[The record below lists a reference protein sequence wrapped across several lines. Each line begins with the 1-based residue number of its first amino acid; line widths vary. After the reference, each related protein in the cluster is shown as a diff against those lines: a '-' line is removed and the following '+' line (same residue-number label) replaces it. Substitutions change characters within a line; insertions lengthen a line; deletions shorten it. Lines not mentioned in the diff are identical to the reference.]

1 MTKSIF
7 TLTALASLT
16 LGTSALAGPAETA
29 KIITHPSQ
37 GDKTDVMGATARL
50 SRHDTGIFANF
61 ETNGLTPGHVHT
73 IWFVVVNDP
82 AKCETPF
89 ACTSKDVLKRSDVVA
104 SDVTG
109 GAGVVV
115 GEDGSATFNWH
126 QSEGA
131 LTGGWFGAGLTE
143 ADKAEIHLV
152 INDHGPLIDGRE
164 FDMLNS
170 YRDGCTDESIP
181 APMPAT
187 ARASGEAGPN
197 TCRLVQFAIFKAP
210 QPAS

>member
-1 MTKSIF
+1 MK
-7 TLTALASLT
+7 TLFALSTLALT
-16 LGTSALAGPAETA
+16 LGTSALAGPAETS
-29 KIITHPSQ
+29 KVITHPSQ
-37 GDKTDVMGATARL
+37 GDKTEVAGATARL
-50 SRHDTGIFANF
+50 ARHDTGIFANF
-61 ETNGLTPGHVHT
+61 ETSGLTPGNVHT

-115 GEDGSATFNWH
+115 GEDGTASFTWH

-131 LTGGWFGAGLTE
+131 IDGGWFEAGLVE

-152 INDHGPLIDGRE
+152 INDHGPLIEGRE
-164 FDMLNS
+164 FDMLTS
-170 YRDGCTDESIP
+170 YRDGCTDDSIP
-181 APMPAT
+181 GPMPAS
-187 ARASGEAGPN
+187 ARASGKAGPN
-197 TCRLVQFAIFKAP
+197 TCRLVQFSIFKAP
-210 QPAS
+210 ELAG

>member
-1 MTKSIF
+1 MKSIF
-7 TLTALASLT
+7 ALSTIATLA
-16 LGTSALAGPAETA
+16 LGTSALAGPAETS
-29 KIITHPSQ
+29 KVITHPSQ
-37 GDKTDVMGATARL
+37 GDKTEVKGATARL
-50 SRHDTGIFANF
+50 IRHDGGIFANF
-61 ETNGLTPGHVHT
+61 ETKGLTPGHVHT

-82 AKCETPF
+82 AQCETPF
-89 ACTSKDVLKRSDVVA
+89 ACTAKDVLKRSDTVV

-109 GAGVVV
+109 GAGVLV
-115 GEDGSATFNWH
+115 GADGAASFNWH
-126 QSEGA
+126 QSEGP
-131 LTGGWFGAGLTE
+131 LPGGWFGAGLIE

-152 INDHGPLIDGRE
+152 INDHGPLIEGRA
-164 FDMLNS
+164 FDMLTS

-197 TCRLVQFAIFKAP
+197 TCRLVQFSIFKAP